1 MIIKKIGLNVENLIE
16 SNINLIV
23 TIGAFDGI
31 HIGHKRLFTEL
42 LDEKTRRGRSYKTAV
57 ITFDKHPDFYLNKR
71 ADKLIIESNINKY
84 KEFESFGIDYIF
96 LLEKE
101 VLSLSYK
108 DFHEK
113 ILNKINTKIVVV
125 GDEFRYGY
133 KALGNVQTLQED
145 YETKTFLILK
155 QDGIKVSS
163 SDIRNLLQEGNIKEA
178 NVLLGHNYYIDC
190 RVIKCDNNI
199 LTLQKVN
206 NEKVLKNGI
215 YDCKIKIVNVTIFL
229 KAKVNDNFLILYY
242 ENLNYDFEKLI
253 NKEIKVE
260 FI

>member
-1 MIIKKIGLNVENLIE
+1 MIIKKIGLKEENLVE
-16 SNINLIV
+16 SNINLII

-31 HIGHKRLFTEL
+31 HIGHKRLFTEI
-42 LDEKTRRGRSYKTAV
+42 LDEKNKRGESYKTAV
-57 ITFDKHPDFYLNKR
+57 VTFDRHPDFYLNKR
-71 ADKLIIESNINKY
+71 DDRLIIESNINKY

-108 DFHEK
+108 DFHKK
-113 ILNKINTKIVVV
+113 ILDKINTKIVVV
-125 GDEFRYGY
+125 GNEFRYGY
-133 KALGNVQTLQED
+133 KALGNVQTLKED

-163 SDIRNLLQEGNIKEA
+163 SDIRNFLQKGNIKET

-190 RVIKCDNNI
+190 KIMKYDNDI

-206 NEKVLKNGI
+206 NEKVLKNGV
-215 YDCKIKIVNVTIFL
+215 YDCIIKIVNDTIYL
-229 KAKVNDNFLILYY
+229 KAKVNDNFLTLYDK
-242 ENLNYDFEKLI
+242 NHNYDFENLI